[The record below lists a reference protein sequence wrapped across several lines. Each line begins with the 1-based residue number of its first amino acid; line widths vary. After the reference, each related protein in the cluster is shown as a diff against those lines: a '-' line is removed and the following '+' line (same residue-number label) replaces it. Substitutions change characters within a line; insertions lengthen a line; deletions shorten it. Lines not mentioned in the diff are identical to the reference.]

1 MVDTVS
7 SQTINN
13 GPRNLI
19 MKFTNESDATGEAAV
34 VKVDGTSAT
43 FANRGVVPGIHLKVA
58 RISFAIS
65 SGGAVRILWNATTPT
80 DMAILSGT
88 GTFDYS
94 YFGGLPNPN
103 NAGADGKI
111 LFTTVGFAAASSY
124 VVTLEMIKGV

>member
-1 MVDTVS
+1 MADTVS

-19 MKFTNESDATGEAAV
+19 VKLTNESDGTGESAV
-34 VKVDGTSAT
+34 TKVDGTSAT
-43 FANRGVVPGIHLKVA
+43 FANRGVAPGLHLKVA
-58 RISFAIS
+58 RISFAV
-65 SGGAVRILWNATTPT
+65 SGGAVRVMWDASTPT

-94 YFGGLPNPN
+94 YFGGLPNPA
-103 NAGADGKI
+103 NAGATGKI
-111 LFTTVGFAAASSY
+111 NFTTVGFASGSSY